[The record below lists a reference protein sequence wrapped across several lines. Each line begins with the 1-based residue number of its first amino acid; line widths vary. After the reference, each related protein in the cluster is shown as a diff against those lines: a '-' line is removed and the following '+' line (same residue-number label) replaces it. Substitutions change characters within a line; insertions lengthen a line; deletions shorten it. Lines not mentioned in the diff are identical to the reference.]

1 MGGQE
6 PVKTEKYFS
15 TGLLAHVDAGKTT
28 LSEALLY
35 LTGAI
40 RKMGRVDDRD
50 AFLDTYELE
59 RERGITIFSK
69 QAIFDL
75 GDTHVTLL
83 DTPGHVDFSAE
94 MERTIQV
101 LDAAI
106 LVVSGADG
114 VQGHTRTVWRLLKR
128 HHIPVFLF
136 VNKMD
141 QSGCDA
147 AALMKDLKAGLDENC
162 VDFGG
167 WSGEKG
173 EWDPEKEDTDTFYQ
187 ELAVCDEAVM
197 EAYFEN
203 GSIGSDEIGRLVRE
217 REVFPCY
224 FGSALK
230 LKGVEELLAG
240 FQCYGMAKGK
250 RKTEKDSPFGAKVFK
265 ISRDSQ
271 GNRLTHLKVTSGV
284 LKVKD
289 AWGEEEKVNQIR
301 IYSGAKFE
309 SVKEAPAGCIC
320 AVTGPIHTHP
330 GQGIGSEPASEL
342 PMLEPVLTYRILLP
356 FDSDVHK
363 CLQQFKQLEEE
374 EPELHVL
381 WNEELGEIQVQLMG
395 DVQIEILKH
404 MLEERYGLLVGFDT
418 GNIVYKE
425 TILNTVEGVGHFEPL
440 RHYAEV
446 HLLLEPGEA
455 GSGLQF
461 DTVCSEDVLERN
473 WQRLILTHLE
483 EKIHRGV
490 LTGAEITDMKVTLL
504 TGRAHMKHT
513 EGGDFRQATY
523 RALRQG
529 LMQAETVL
537 LEPWYDF
544 RLSLPAGAVGRAMND
559 IDRMKGTIAYSADGC
574 IVGSAP
580 VSAMQNYQREV
591 TAYTAGEGKL
601 SVALKGYF
609 PCHNTEEVVAQIGYD
624 AQSDLENT
632 ADSVFCAH
640 GAGFIVP
647 WDQVFSYM
655 HLPPVLGQDK
665 SGEEWYPGQWLPD
678 AANFHAK
685 TGEEEAW
692 IGTEEIDRILD
703 RTYNANKK
711 DKDAGATNGYKKKRI
726 IESSPASASGGGKQ
740 KDAGVEYLLVDG
752 YNVIFAWQELA
763 ELARVNMDSAR
774 GRLLDILC
782 NYQGIRRC
790 ELIVVFDA
798 YRVEGHQTEACDYH
812 NIHVVYT
819 KEAETADA
827 YIERFAHEHA
837 SRYRVT
843 VATSDGLEQIIIRGA
858 GCILLSAREFEQ
870 EVKEKNRQLQAE
882 YDSRKDHGKVYLRD
896 QMPSQVLDGSLEEQ
910 Q

>member
-1 MGGQE
+1 M
-6 PVKTEKYFS
+6 
-15 TGLLAHVDAGKTT
+15 
-28 LSEALLY
+28 
-35 LTGAI
+35 
-40 RKMGRVDDRD
+40 
-50 AFLDTYELE
+50 
-59 RERGITIFSK
+59 
-69 QAIFDL
+69 
-75 GDTHVTLL
+75 
-83 DTPGHVDFSAE
+83 
-94 MERTIQV
+94 
-101 LDAAI
+101 
-106 LVVSGADG
+106 
-114 VQGHTRTVWRLLKR
+114 
-128 HHIPVFLF
+128 
-136 VNKMD
+136 
-141 QSGCDA
+141 
-147 AALMKDLKAGLDENC
+147 
-162 VDFGG
+162 
-167 WSGEKG
+167 
-173 EWDPEKEDTDTFYQ
+173 
-187 ELAVCDEAVM
+187 
-197 EAYFEN
+197 
-203 GSIGSDEIGRLVRE
+203 
-217 REVFPCY
+217 
-224 FGSALK
+224 
-230 LKGVEELLAG
+230 
-240 FQCYGMAKGK
+240 
-250 RKTEKDSPFGAKVFK
+250 
-265 ISRDSQ
+265 
-271 GNRLTHLKVTSGV
+271 
-284 LKVKD
+284 
-289 AWGEEEKVNQIR
+289 
-301 IYSGAKFE
+301 
-309 SVKEAPAGCIC
+309 
-320 AVTGPIHTHP
+320 
-330 GQGIGSEPASEL
+330 
-342 PMLEPVLTYRILLP
+342 
-356 FDSDVHK
+356 
-363 CLQQFKQLEEE
+363 
-374 EPELHVL
+374 
-381 WNEELGEIQVQLMG
+381 
-395 DVQIEILKH
+395 
-404 MLEERYGLLVGFDT
+404 
-418 GNIVYKE
+418 
-425 TILNTVEGVGHFEPL
+425 
-440 RHYAEV
+440 
-446 HLLLEPGEA
+446 
-455 GSGLQF
+455 
-461 DTVCSEDVLERN
+461 
-473 WQRLILTHLE
+473 
-483 EKIHRGV
+483 
-490 LTGAEITDMKVTLL
+490 
-504 TGRAHMKHT
+504 
-513 EGGDFRQATY
+513 
-523 RALRQG
+523 
-529 LMQAETVL
+529 
-537 LEPWYDF
+537 
-544 RLSLPAGAVGRAMND
+544 
-559 IDRMKGTIAYSADGC
+559 
-574 IVGSAP
+574 
-580 VSAMQNYQREV
+580 

>member
-1 MGGQE
+1 M
-6 PVKTEKYFS
+6 
-15 TGLLAHVDAGKTT
+15 
-28 LSEALLY
+28 
-35 LTGAI
+35 
-40 RKMGRVDDRD
+40 
-50 AFLDTYELE
+50 LD
-59 RERGITIFSK
+59 
-69 QAIFDL
+69 
-75 GDTHVTLL
+75 
-83 DTPGHVDFSAE
+83 
-94 MERTIQV
+94 
-101 LDAAI
+101 
-106 LVVSGADG
+106 
-114 VQGHTRTVWRLLKR
+114 
-128 HHIPVFLF
+128 
-136 VNKMD
+136 
-141 QSGCDA
+141 
-147 AALMKDLKAGLDENC
+147 
-162 VDFGG
+162 
-167 WSGEKG
+167 
-173 EWDPEKEDTDTFYQ
+173 
-187 ELAVCDEAVM
+187 
-197 EAYFEN
+197 
-203 GSIGSDEIGRLVRE
+203 
-217 REVFPCY
+217 
-224 FGSALK
+224 
-230 LKGVEELLAG
+230 
-240 FQCYGMAKGK
+240 
-250 RKTEKDSPFGAKVFK
+250 
-265 ISRDSQ
+265 
-271 GNRLTHLKVTSGV
+271 
-284 LKVKD
+284 
-289 AWGEEEKVNQIR
+289 
-301 IYSGAKFE
+301 
-309 SVKEAPAGCIC
+309 
-320 AVTGPIHTHP
+320 
-330 GQGIGSEPASEL
+330 
-342 PMLEPVLTYRILLP
+342 
-356 FDSDVHK
+356 
-363 CLQQFKQLEEE
+363 
-374 EPELHVL
+374 
-381 WNEELGEIQVQLMG
+381 
-395 DVQIEILKH
+395 
-404 MLEERYGLLVGFDT
+404 
-418 GNIVYKE
+418 
-425 TILNTVEGVGHFEPL
+425 
-440 RHYAEV
+440 
-446 HLLLEPGEA
+446 
-455 GSGLQF
+455 
-461 DTVCSEDVLERN
+461 RN
-473 WQRLILTHLE
+473 WQRLVLTHLR
-483 EKIHRGV
+483 EKEHVGV
-490 LTGAEITDMKVTLL
+490 LTGSALADMKITLVA
-504 TGRAHMKHT
+504 GRAHTKHT

-655 HLPPVLGQDK
+655 HLPPVPGQDK